1 MSLTKDEV
9 FVLSTQ
15 FLDLMREIVPSSE
28 IYCGLYK
35 CHGDS
40 SRHKL
45 EKKARNLA
53 HAPDISSSKASL
65 MVYSGTHN
73 SFKTEG
79 TRATAIVYERDCSKY
94 IITTV
99 LLVLLLLCCLFIV
112 RHSRQCSYRA

>member
-1 MSLTKDEV
+1 MSLTKEEV

-15 FLDLMREIVPSSE
+15 FLELMREIVPSSE

-35 CHGDS
+35 CCGDS

-45 EKKARNLA
+45 ERKAKSFAR
-53 HAPDISSSKASL
+53 APDMSSSKASL

-79 TRATAIVYERDCSKY
+79 TRATAIVHEKEYSKY
-94 IITTV
+94 IITA
-99 LLVLLLLCCLFIV
+99 LLLGVLLLCCLIIV